1 MRCSDLQTMMIDLD
15 LASSELLSDPYP
27 YFARLLENDPVHWS
41 DTHRAWLVTRYADVA
56 IGLRHP
62 SLSADRVTPMIE
74 RSVEE
79 EGSGFRMAM
88 QILSKWM
95 VFNDPPDHRRLR
107 GVFHDAFT
115 PRVIRGMRETISEVV
130 NQLIEP
136 LESPGT
142 IDLVRAFAFPLP
154 AIVIARLL
162 GIPSSDVERFKE
174 WSGNIA
180 PLIFGAL
187 KQVERN
193 ALAQQALLELADYMT
208 KLVHLYRGE
217 PADNLISRVVESGSI
232 GDTVTEYEL
241 VGMLTHLLFAGHETT
256 TNTIATGIRQLL
268 MEPRELARLKMDPR
282 LDTTAPDELL
292 RFDGP
297 AKLVVR
303 SVSEDLQLGGAQ
315 LRKGERVFLIL
326 AAANRDPQAFPDP
339 TRLDVGRSPNLHV
352 GFGFGPHFCLGAPLA
367 RLEAEIAIPTLI
379 RRLPQLRLLDK
390 ALEWQP
396 HIVSRGLKEL
406 WVAY

>member
-1 MRCSDLQTMMIDLD
+1 MTPDLD
-15 LASSELLSDPYP
+15 LASPELLSDPYP
-27 YFARLLENDPVHWS
+27 YFARLLEDDPLHWS
-41 DTHRAWLVTRYADVA
+41 DTHRAWLITRYTDVSV
-56 IGLRHP
+56 GLRHT
-62 SLSADRVTPMIE
+62 SLSADRVTPMLE
-74 RSVEE
+74 RSAAEA
-79 EGSGFRMAM
+79 GSGFRLAM

-107 GVFHDAFT
+107 AVFHEAFT
-115 PRVIRGMRETISEVV
+115 PRVIARMRETISAVV
-130 NQLIEP
+130 DQLIEP

-142 IDLVRAFAFPLP
+142 VDLVRAFDFPLP

-162 GIPSSDVERFKE
+162 GIPSSDVERFKG
-174 WSGNIA
+174 WSGDIA

-187 KQVERN
+187 KQAERN
-193 ALAQQALLELADYMT
+193 ALAQQALLELADYM
-208 KLVHLYRGE
+208 KELVHRYRAR
-217 PADNLISRVVESGSI
+217 PADNLISRVVESGTI

-268 MEPRELARLKMDPR
+268 IEPKELARLKADPR
-282 LDTTAPDELL
+282 LDITAPDELL

-303 SVSEDLQLGGAQ
+303 SVSADLQFGKAQ
-315 LRKGERVFLIL
+315 LRQGERVFLVL
-326 AAANRDPQAFPDP
+326 AAANRDPQAFPEP

-367 RLEAEIAIPTLI
+367 RLEAEIAIPSLV
-379 RRLPQLRLLDK
+379 RRLPKLRLLDRP
-390 ALEWQP
+390 LEWQP